1 MHIIAKNIEE
11 NVNASFIKSEIS
23 TETFKKMPCN
33 SKSFS
38 KITICFNRLRKYM
51 YPFFEKHHLVKNNT
65 MNGIIKKTGIF
76 ANPLE
81 KATKLLQIFVI
92 NHVAYSWQF
101 LSAQNMSNLQ

>member
-38 KITICFNRLRKYM
+38 KITICFNRLRNYM
-51 YPFFEKHHLVKNNT
+51 YPFFEKHHLVKNNIEKSASRKFRKCMISKHLKT
-65 MNGIIKKTGIF
+65 NRWLREKETYLIKY
-76 ANPLE
+76 
-81 KATKLLQIFVI
+81 V
-92 NHVAYSWQF
+92 S
-101 LSAQNMSNLQ
+101 

>member
-51 YPFFEKHHLVKNNT
+51 YPFFEKHHLVKIT
-65 MNGIIKKTGIF
+65 
-76 ANPLE
+76 P
-81 KATKLLQIFVI
+81 
-92 NHVAYSWQF
+92 
-101 LSAQNMSNLQ
+101 

>member
-81 KATKLLQIFVI
+81 KATKLL
-92 NHVAYSWQF
+92 
-101 LSAQNMSNLQ
+101 SNLCNKSRRL